1 VAVATTL
8 THERSC
14 DKPGSIPVVT
24 PAAAQ
29 RRGSERR
36 PRGTRAAILARAVD
50 LASVEWLEGLTIGR
64 LASDLGMSKSGLFGR
79 FGSKEELQLATIE
92 EASAR
97 FVGEVVEP
105 ALPEPE
111 GEARLRALCGAFID
125 YLERGVFAG
134 GCFFGAASIEFD
146 DRPGPVGDRV
156 RNSVAAWIGYLEAQA
171 AAAGAADPKLVA
183 FQLQA
188 LAQGANSAFRLFGD
202 PETFARARKAID
214 AVIDGQA
221 QDSRRA
227 K

>member
-1 VAVATTL
+1 MA
-8 THERSC
+8 
-14 DKPGSIPVVT
+14 VVT

-29 RRGSERR
+29 RRGSERQ
-36 PRGTRAAILARAVD
+36 PRRTRAVILARAVD
-50 LASVEWLEGLTIGR
+50 LASVEGLEGLTIGR
-64 LASDLGMSKSGLFGR
+64 LASELGMSKSGLFGH

-97 FVGEVVEP
+97 FVREVVEP

-146 DRPGPVGDRV
+146 DRPGPVGNRV
-156 RNSVAAWIGYLEAQA
+156 RDSIAAWIGYLEAQA

-183 FQLQA
+183 FELQS

-221 QDSRRA
+221 QSSRRA